1 MARRGTLKAPKCEPL
16 FFIREEVHQLP
27 QQFALHAVLHFGWII
42 RETSPQSSKLRV
54 SLILLTSAC
63 RFKIGHPA
71 QRGNKSGLQS
81 LFLRKPNGGPAIQ
94 DAVTVIMHFQRFSL
108 FNNAG
113 DIGFQDT
120 AHHQPTTRCERFH
133 ISCHIRQ

>member
-1 MARRGTLKAPKCEPL
+1 MARRGTLKAPMCEPL
-16 FFIREEVHQLP
+16 FFLREVVHQLLRRIT
-27 QQFALHAVLHFGWII
+27 LHAVASYMDNGKTFSLSRLQIPHLFYLH
-42 RETSPQSSKLRV
+42 PCQ
-54 SLILLTSAC
+54 
-63 RFKIGHPA
+63 FKIGHPA

-120 AHHQPTTRCERFH
+120 AHHQQTARCECSH

>member
-1 MARRGTLKAPKCEPL
+1 MARRGTLKTPKCEPL
-16 FFIREEVHQLP
+16 FFIREEVHQLLRRVT
-27 QQFALHAVLHFGWII
+27 LHAVASYMDNWKTFSLSRLQIPHLFYLH
-42 RETSPQSSKLRV
+42 PCQ
-54 SLILLTSAC
+54 
-63 RFKIGHPA
+63 FKIGHPA

-120 AHHQPTTRCERFH
+120 AHHQQTARCECSH